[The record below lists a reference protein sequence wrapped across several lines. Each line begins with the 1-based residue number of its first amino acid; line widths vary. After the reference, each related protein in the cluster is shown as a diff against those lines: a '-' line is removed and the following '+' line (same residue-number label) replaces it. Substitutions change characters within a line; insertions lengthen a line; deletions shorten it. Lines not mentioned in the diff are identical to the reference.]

1 MYLNLSKTLFA
12 SCLML
17 GTLISI
23 SANSWLG
30 VWMGLEINLLSSIP
44 LMPNQK
50 NILTTEASLKYFL
63 IQAYASAILL
73 FSIISSYIISS
84 LTFQFNINFPFST
97 LISSAL
103 MLKMGAAPFH
113 FWFPGTMEGLNWWN
127 CFILMTW
134 QKIAPMILLSYT
146 IKMNLFFTL
155 IIITCTIIGSLG
167 GLNQTSLRKLM
178 AYSSINHL
186 GWMIAALMMGENLW
200 IFYFSM
206 YSFLSASIIFLFN
219 CLNIFHINQNY
230 PLMNNHPIIK
240 FYFFIAFL
248 SLGGLPP
255 FLGFLPKWIVI
266 QCLSETNQ
274 LFIIT
279 MMVMMTL
286 ITLFYYLRITFSAI
300 LLMYSNTKWNLHSPI
315 DFNLF
320 VKLSILASIS
330 TFGLALT
337 TLVYFML

>member
-1 MYLNLSKTLFA
+1 MFLNSSKMLFI

-30 VWMGLEINLLSSIP
+30 VWMGLEINLLSFIP
-44 LMPNQK
+44 LMTNQ
-50 NILTTEASLKYFL
+50 NNMLTTEASLKYFL
-63 IQAYASAILL
+63 IQAFASAILL
-73 FSIISSYIISS
+73 FSIISSYIVSS
-84 LTFQFNINFPFST
+84 LMFQFTIDFPLST

-103 MLKMGAAPFH
+103 LLKMGAAPFH

-146 IKMNLFFTL
+146 IKMDLFFTL
-155 IIITCTIIGSLG
+155 IIIMCTIIGSLG

-219 CLNIFHINQNY
+219 CFDIFHINQNY
-230 PLMNNHPIIK
+230 FLMNNHPIIK

-266 QCLSETNQ
+266 QSLSETNQ
-274 LFIIT
+274 LFIIIV
-279 MMVMMTL
+279 MVTMTL

-300 LLMYSNTKWNLHSPI
+300 LLAYSNTKWNLYSPI
-315 DFNLF
+315 NFNLF
-320 VKLSILASIS
+320 VKISILASIS
-330 TFGLALT
+330 TFGLALI
-337 TLVYFML
+337 TLVYLML

>member
-1 MYLNLSKTLFA
+1 MYLNPSKMLFI

-30 VWMGLEINLLSSIP
+30 VWMGLEINLLSFIP
-44 LMPNQK
+44 LMTDQK
-50 NILTTEASLKYFL
+50 NILTTEASLNYFL
-63 IQAYASAILL
+63 IQAFASAILL
-73 FSIISSYIISS
+73 FSIISSYILSS
-84 LTFQFNINFPFST
+84 LTFQFHIDFPFLT

-103 MLKMGAAPFH
+103 LLKWEQPPFN
-113 FWFPGTMEGLNWWN
+113 FWFPGTMEGLNWRN

-146 IKMNLFFTL
+146 NKMNLFFTL
-155 IIITCTIIGSLG
+155 IIILCSIIGSMG

-178 AYSSINHL
+178 GYSSINHL

-219 CLNIFHINQNY
+219 CFEIFHY
-230 PLMNNHPIIK
+230 PLMNNHPIIT

-266 QCLSETNQ
+266 QYLGETNQ
-274 LFIIT
+274 LFVIT
-279 MMVMMTL
+279 VMVTMTL

-300 LLMYSNTKWNLHSPI
+300 LLAYFNTKWTSYSPI

-320 VKLSILASIS
+320 IKLSILASIS
-330 TFGLALT
+330 AFGLALT
-337 TLVYFML
+337 TLIYLTL

>member
-1 MYLNLSKTLFA
+1 MYLNPSKMLFI

-17 GTLISI
+17 GALISI

-30 VWMGLEINLLSSIP
+30 VWMGLEINLLSFIP
-44 LMPNQK
+44 LMTDQK
-50 NILTTEASLKYFL
+50 NILTTEASLNYFL
-63 IQAYASAILL
+63 IQAFASAILL
-73 FSIISSYIISS
+73 FSIISSYILSS
-84 LTFQFNINFPFST
+84 LTFQFHIDFPFST
-97 LISSAL
+97 VISSAL
-103 MLKMGAAPFH
+103 LLKWQQPPFN
-113 FWFPGTMEGLNWWN
+113 FWFPGTMEGLNWRI

-155 IIITCTIIGSLG
+155 IIILCSIIGSMG

-178 AYSSINHL
+178 GYSSINHL
-186 GWMIAALMMGENLW
+186 GWMIAALMKGENLW

-219 CLNIFHINQNY
+219 CFEIFHY

-266 QCLSETNQ
+266 QYLGETNQ
-274 LFIIT
+274 LFVIT
-279 MMVMMTL
+279 VMVTMTL

-300 LLMYSNTKWNLHSPI
+300 LLAYSNTKWTSYSPI

-320 VKLSILASIS
+320 IKLSILASIS
-330 TFGLALT
+330 AFGLALT
-337 TLVYFML
+337 TLVYLTL

>member
-1 MYLNLSKTLFA
+1 MYLNPSKMLFI
-12 SCLML
+12 SCLMS

-30 VWMGLEINLLSSIP
+30 VWMGLEINLLSFIP
-44 LMPNQK
+44 LMTDQK

-63 IQAYASAILL
+63 IQAFASAILL
-73 FSIISSYIISS
+73 FSIISSYILSS
-84 LTFQFNINFPFST
+84 LMFQFNIDFPFST

-103 MLKMGAAPFH
+103 LLKMGAAPFH
-113 FWFPGTMEGLNWWN
+113 FWFPGTMEGLNWRN

-146 IKMNLFFTL
+146 IQMNIFFIL
-155 IIITCTIIGSLG
+155 IIILCTIIGSMG

-186 GWMIAALMMGENLW
+186 GWMIAALLMGENLW

-219 CLNIFHINQNY
+219 CFEIFHINQNY
-230 PLMNNHPIIK
+230 PLMSSHPVIK
-240 FYFFIAFL
+240 FYFFTAFL

-266 QCLSETNQ
+266 QCLSETNHY
-274 LFIIT
+274 FVIT
-279 MMVMMTL
+279 VMVTMTL

-300 LLMYSNTKWNLHSPI
+300 LLAYSNTKWNSFTPI
-315 DFNLF
+315 DLSLY
-320 VKLSILASIS
+320 VKLSLLASIS
-330 TFGLALT
+330 TFGLALI
-337 TLVYFML
+337 TLIYLTL